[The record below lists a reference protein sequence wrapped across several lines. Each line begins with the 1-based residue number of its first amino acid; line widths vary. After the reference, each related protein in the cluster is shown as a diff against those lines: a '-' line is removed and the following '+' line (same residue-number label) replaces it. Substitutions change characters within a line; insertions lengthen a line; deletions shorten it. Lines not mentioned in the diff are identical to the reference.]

1 MYLKLLNCVL
11 IEPNFGYATH
21 AHFVLEERMA
31 ESPEKVNTF
40 SKNIRKSKTSCIHK
54 RIHWYKNSD
63 SKRWMRLMTKTRTF
77 FDGRLYAIEIII
89 MLLKFEI

>member
-40 SKNIRKSKTSCIHK
+40 SKDLLEKAKPAALK
-54 RIHWYKNSD
+54 RIHWFKNSD
-63 SKRWMRLMTKTRTF
+63 SKRWMRLMTKTRTLC
-77 FDGRLYAIEIII
+77 DGRLYATRNYNNATEV
-89 MLLKFEI
+89 